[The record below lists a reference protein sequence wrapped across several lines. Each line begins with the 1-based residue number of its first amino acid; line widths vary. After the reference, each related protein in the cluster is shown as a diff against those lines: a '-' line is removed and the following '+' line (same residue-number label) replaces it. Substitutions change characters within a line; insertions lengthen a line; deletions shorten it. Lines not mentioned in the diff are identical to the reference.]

1 MCLRPVVECARK
13 PSPVLARYPGPMSP
27 PAAWDRGCF
36 FQNATASTLP
46 STTKSTEGKARSE
59 STMEGKAATEA
70 KPTMEAKARSES
82 TTEGEGAR
90 SESTMEAKATAE
102 AKPTMETKAASTK
115 ATSTK
120 AASAKA
126 ASAKATSAKA
136 APAKADC
143 SKAVTAR
150 VRDTEGAPAGK
161 GRRSQRRT
169 GCRNRYG
176 G

>member
-46 STTKSTEGKARSE
+46 STTKSTEAKARSE
-59 STMEGKAATEA
+59 STMEGEGVG
-70 KPTMEAKARSES
+70 SES
-82 TTEGEGAR
+82 TTEGKGAR

-120 AASAKA
+120 ATSTKA
-126 ASAKATSAKA
+126 ASAKA